1 MTYFIYTIVFL
12 TTLSAFLRI
21 LGMLACARKHH
32 LRASLLFALAAAFR
46 SNGVLLALYVPWS
59 LVIDPLIRSSTL
71 PRPSVV
77 LRACFHALFPLLPSL
92 LHQLNAYRVF
102 CVAIDT
108 TSAERPPW
116 CDRLIPSIYTHVQR
130 TYWNVSFL
138 SYWTP
143 AQLPNIALAL
153 PLLVPLLS
161 YSASHLYSFSRGTS
175 GCLRPSTTTAHAVH
189 AMVLGTTLLTNAH
202 TQIALRLLPS
212 LPTMYWSAATLL
224 VERPRW
230 GKAYVV
236 WAVLWGF
243 ASVILWASF
252 LPPA

>member
-12 TTLSAFLRI
+12 ITLSAILRI

-32 LRASLLFALAAAFR
+32 LLASLLFALAAAFR

-59 LVIDPLIRSSTL
+59 LVVDPLILSSTL

-77 LRACFHALFPLLPSL
+77 FRACFHALFPLLPSL
-92 LHQLNAYRVF
+92 LHQLNAYHIF
-102 CVAIDT
+102 CVATDT
-108 TSAERPPW
+108 ANAERPRW

-161 YSASHLYSFSRGTS
+161 YSASHLYSFSRGAS

-224 VERPRW
+224 VEQPRW
-230 GKAYVV
+230 GKVYVI

-243 ASVILWASF
+243 ASVIVWASF